1 MCHNLYQFRICG
13 QKRLAATACSADT
26 AVGEIRPGMKFFQT
40 FSYRMCAGSHFFT
53 NFAVAKPLGLQLCG
67 FSRQEMSSVP
77 FVQAFHKFQIVL

>member
-1 MCHNLYQFRICG
+1 
-13 QKRLAATACSADT
+13 
-26 AVGEIRPGMKFFQT
+26 MKFFQI
-40 FSYRMCAGSHFFT
+40 FSYRVCAGSHYFT